1 MFGLLPYPNFCSFS
15 SESTFYKSY
24 IFFHHVLDSS
34 KNAPPPK
41 VWLITGCSTGFGREL
56 ALAALQHGDTV
67 VATDRNATNIS
78 DLQARGALAHDL
90 DVTAS
95 DATLAA
101 AILAQTARID
111 ILVKN
116 AGYVLAGA
124 VEECSREEIQA
135 QFATNVF
142 GPANV
147 LHAGV
152 VANFGSIGG
161 YRGSP
166 AIGVYRASKAGV
178 AMLSDSLRR
187 EVAHLG
193 IGVTCVEPGY
203 FRTGLLRAGARA
215 RAQAR
220 IRELEAGTEGMLGRL
235 EAVDGSQPGDPRK
248 GARVLVEALTGTGRC
263 EGSELPARLWLGSD
277 AYTIVNG
284 YLDETRAGIE
294 RWKDVTTTTD
304 FD

>member
-1 MFGLLPYPNFCSFS
+1 M
-15 SESTFYKSY
+15 
-24 IFFHHVLDSS
+24 
-34 KNAPPPK
+34 PPK

-67 VATDRNATNIS
+67 VATDRNATNLS

-101 AILAQTARID
+101 TVAAILAQTARID
-111 ILVKN
+111 ILVNN

-135 QFATNVF
+135 QFAINVF

-147 LHAGV
+147 LRAVLPHMRARRAGV
-152 VANFGSIGG
+152 VANFGSVGG

-166 AIGVYRASKAGV
+166 AIGVYCASKAGV

-220 IRELEAGTEGMLGRL
+220 IDELEAGTEGMLGRL
-235 EAVDGSQPGDPRK
+235 DAVDGGQPGDPRK

-263 EGSELPARLWLGSD
+263 EGRELPARLWLGSD

-284 YLDETRAGIE
+284 YLDETRAGME